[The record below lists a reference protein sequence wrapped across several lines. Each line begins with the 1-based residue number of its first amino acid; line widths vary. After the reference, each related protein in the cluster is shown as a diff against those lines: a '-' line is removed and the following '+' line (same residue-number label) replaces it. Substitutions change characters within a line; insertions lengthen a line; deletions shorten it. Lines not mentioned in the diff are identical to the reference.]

1 MKISIISAFPNAFS
15 FLNESINKR
24 AVEKGALELNV
35 VNLLDFGVGKWKK
48 IDDKPFGG
56 GAGMVIGI
64 EPVYNSLKSIGIE
77 PLKDKRSKIKD
88 LRQKIVMTSAQGM
101 TWNQSAAEKY
111 SKEIDE
117 LVIIC
122 GHYEGID
129 NRVSDYIVDER
140 ISVGNY
146 ILSGGELPAMII
158 TDSIV
163 RLLPGVLGNEESIK
177 DETQFFEDH
186 KLAEYPVYTRPE
198 VFSADGV
205 DLSVP
210 EILLS
215 GNHGAV
221 DKWREEK
228 RSVIKN

>member
-1 MKISIISAFPNAFS
+1 MKITIISAFPNAFS
-15 FLNESINKR
+15 FLHESINKR
-24 AVEKGALELNV
+24 AQEKGLLELNII
-35 VNLLDFGVGKWKK
+35 NLLDFGVGKWKK

-64 EPVYNSLKSIGIE
+64 EPVFNALKSLGIE

-88 LRQKIVMTSAQGM
+88 LRQKIVITSARGI
-101 TWNQSAAEKY
+101 TWNQSQAEEY
-111 SKEIDE
+111 SSQIDE

-129 NRVSDYIVDER
+129 HRVVEHFVDKE

-163 RLLPGVLGNEESIK
+163 RLLPGVLGNEDSIA
-177 DETQFFEDH
+177 DETAFFENH
-186 KLAEYPVYTRPE
+186 KLTEYPVYTRPE
-198 VFSADGV
+198 SFEVEGKE
-205 DLSVP
+205 LSVP

-215 GNHGAV
+215 GNHGEIS
-221 DKWREEK
+221 KWKESQRK
-228 RSVIKN
+228 KIDN